1 MAANPGK
8 ETIGAHANCA
18 SELNTS
24 MAELFLFPDGV
35 IVCVYINLGN
45 EGFPIG
51 VPPFQFTNCFFES
64 EEKDATHSVKHITRV
79 PLAGQPRHTR
89 VFIFSSERTHF
100 TCAVHLKA
108 VLSLSLPS
116 MARDSVGSPY
126 KQSLS
131 SASFAPLLHLP
142 LLLSRASRSRDEPCL
157 LVFFFEFF
165 RLRFCF
171 GR

>member
-79 PLAGQPRHTR
+79 PLARQPRHTR
-89 VFIFSSERTHF
+89 VFIFSSERTQF
-100 TCAVHLKA
+100 ICAVHIKA
-108 VLSLSLPS
+108 VLALSLPL
-116 MARDSVGSPY
+116 MARDST
-126 KQSLS
+126 
-131 SASFAPLLHLP
+131 
-142 LLLSRASRSRDEPCL
+142 
-157 LVFFFEFF
+157 
-165 RLRFCF
+165 
-171 GR
+171 

>member
-1 MAANPGK
+1 MAASPGK

-51 VPPFQFTNCFFES
+51 VSPFNALCFFES

-89 VFIFSSERTHF
+89 VFIFSYKRTHF
-100 TCAVHLKA
+100 IRAVHIKA
-108 VLSLSLPS
+108 VPSLSLPS

-126 KQSLS
+126 KQQPLS